1 MSGICGWIN
10 NVEAPAATT
19 LLAAMVQGLG
29 GNPPDPGSLF
39 VSGGSGLSAWSPHG
53 NASASIYKGKG
64 KGKGEEDGLLVA
76 LEGHPHWHS
85 DVLSTLSKAQ
95 NPATALATA
104 YRRHGIKALEEI
116 HGPFALV
123 IIDQQ
128 KQQALL
134 AIDRMG
140 IRPLCY
146 AHATTQ
152 SANLSVSQLVFGSTT
167 DSVVAHPA
175 VTPVIDPQAIF
186 NYLFCHMVPSPGS
199 IYAGVRKLLPGQYI
213 LFQDNRITEAF
224 YWTLE
229 YQEEAQETITAL
241 SSRFKGLLNTAVQ
254 RTLSAQKTGAFL
266 SGGTDSSTV
275 TGVLTEVCGTPA
287 QTYSMGFQAD
297 GFDEIEYARIT
308 AKHFSSHTH
317 EYYVTPQDVVDAIP
331 LVAQAYDEPF
341 GNASAVPTYYCAKLA
356 HQDGIR
362 VMLAGD
368 GGDEIF
374 GGNAR
379 YSKQKIFELYSCIPA
394 ALRQTLIEPVAFSFP
409 EVGPFQK
416 LQSYIRQARVPLP
429 DRLES
434 YNFLHRTPLGDV
446 FESDFLKHINTEDPV
461 EQMRDVY
468 QRAHANSHINRMMYL
483 DLKQTLADNDLRK
496 VNRMCAL
503 AGVDVRYPLLDE
515 DIVEFAARIPPQL
528 QIKGVKLRYFFKEA
542 LRDFLPAETLTK
554 AKHGFGL
561 PFGMWMNTHAPLRD
575 LAYDSLRSFRQRG
588 YIKPAYLDQLIE
600 QHRAG
605 HASYYGVMI
614 WVIMM
619 LEQWLQAHKK

>member
-1 MSGICGWIN
+1 MSGICGWIS
-10 NVEAPAATT
+10 NVDNVDPPAAIA
-19 LLAAMVQGLG
+19 LLTAMGQGLG
-29 GNPPDPGSLF
+29 DHPPHMGSLLF
-39 VSGGSGLSAWSPHG
+39 SGGSGLNAWSPHG
-53 NASASIYKGKG
+53 NARTNIY
-64 KGKGEEDGLLVA
+64 KGEEDGLLVA
-76 LEGHPHWHS
+76 LEGHPYWHS
-85 DVLSTLSKAQ
+85 DALATLSKGQ
-95 NPATALATA
+95 SPATALATA
-104 YRRHGIKALEEI
+104 YRRSGIKALEDI
-116 HGPFALV
+116 PGPFALV

-134 AIDRMG
+134 AIDRLG
-140 IRPLCY
+140 VRPLCY
-146 AHATTQ
+146 TQ
-152 SANLSVSQLVFGSTT
+152 ANDQLVFGSTT
-167 DSVVAHPA
+167 DSLIAHPA

-213 LFQDNRITEAF
+213 FFQNNSITEAF
-224 YWTLE
+224 YWALE
-229 YQEEAQETITAL
+229 YQEEQRTSITAL
-241 SSRFKGLLNTAVQ
+241 SSRFKDLLHSAVQ
-254 RTLSAQKTGAFL
+254 RTLSDPKTGAFL

-275 TGVLTEVCGTPA
+275 TGVLTEVSSAPA
-287 QTYSMGFQAD
+287 QTYSIGFQAD
-297 GFDEIEYARIT
+297 GFDETEYARIT
-308 AKHFSSHTH
+308 AKHFGSHTH
-317 EYYVTPQDVVDAIP
+317 EYYVTPQDVVTAIP
-331 LVAQAYDEPF
+331 MIAQAYDEPF

-374 GGNAR
+374 GGNER
-379 YSKQKIFELYSCIPA
+379 YTKQKIFELYACIPNI
-394 ALRQTLIEPVAFSFP
+394 LRQSLIEPVAFSFP
-409 EVGPFQK
+409 AVGPFQK
-416 LQSYIRQARVPLP
+416 LQSYIRQAQVPLP

-446 FESDFLKHINTEDPV
+446 FETDFLKYINTQHPV
-461 EQMRDVY
+461 EQMRNVY
-468 QRAHANSHINRMMYL
+468 QRAHANSSLNRMMYL

-542 LRDFLPAETLTK
+542 LRDFLPAETLSK

-561 PFGMWMNTHAPLRD
+561 PFGVWMNTHAPLRD
-575 LAYDSLRSFRQRG
+575 LAYDSLQSFRQRG
-588 YIKPAYLDQLIE
+588 YIKPAYLDQLLE

-619 LEQWLQAHKK
+619 LEQWLQHHKTEQQFRTHHK